1 MSQYQDE
8 ESKFPLYL
16 SIPGLTQVKE
26 MDVMFSSSIPSALL
40 PALPFAF
47 FTSTLDYVSPITV
60 QANSPPPNIT
70 MSKYYYQ
77 DHLDDIKRNFEDVR
91 ALGGSTA
98 EEWFKGLEG
107 TGKDMLADALRWE
120 RWDAEGGISR
130 VQAFRVAKPEVLP
143 NSFSLP
149 EVQATAKDPPSVP
162 VPVQSNHA
170 FQAGASSFAGS
181 QPMAAPPAP
190 LQAYPIPSPASG
202 GPFYPGYAPGVP
214 QPATQYGMGP
224 PGAHPQSGVYP
235 APVALSHLC

>member
-1 MSQYQDE
+1 
-8 ESKFPLYL
+8 
-16 SIPGLTQVKE
+16 
-26 MDVMFSSSIPSALL
+26 MFSSSIPSALL

-60 QANSPPPNIT
+60 QANSPPPDIT
-70 MSKYYYQ
+70 LSKFYYQ
-77 DHLDDIKRNFEDVR
+77 DHLDAIKRKFEDVR

-143 NSFSLP
+143 NLISFP
-149 EVQATAKDPPSVP
+149 EAQASAVVPPSIS

-170 FQAGASSFAGS
+170 FQPAVSFFAGS
-181 QPMAAPPAP
+181 QPMAAPPVP
-190 LQAYPIPSPASG
+190 SQAYPIPSPASG

-214 QPATQYGMGP
+214 QPAIQYGMGP
-224 PGAHPQSGVYP
+224 PGTHPQSGMQS
-235 APVALSHLC
+235 ASVA